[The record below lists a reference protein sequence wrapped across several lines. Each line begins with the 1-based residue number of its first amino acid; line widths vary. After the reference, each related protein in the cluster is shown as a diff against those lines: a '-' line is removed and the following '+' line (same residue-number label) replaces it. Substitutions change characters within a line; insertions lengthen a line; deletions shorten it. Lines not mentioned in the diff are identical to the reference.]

1 MWCEGSAAK
10 LVRVSA
16 MRRWLVIVSL
26 AFHFVLIAVLFVVGA
41 WRLDR
46 LEAGRHKIDLAV
58 QLQPPELVKSTML
71 HEGHDRVTASFQVC
85 LDAAGGVTGIK
96 MLGSGSGY
104 IEYDQALSAAMHA
117 WRYRPYIIDGQATAV
132 CGVVTFIYT
141 MK

>member
-58 QLQPPELVKSTML
+58 QLPPPAEK
-71 HEGHDRVTASFQVC
+71 EGGPAKAPEFTHKPHKDIPKDTVVPPDHVEHDVAPDTA
-85 LDAAGGVTGIK
+85 T
-96 MLGSGSGY
+96 
-104 IEYDQALSAAMHA
+104 
-117 WRYRPYIIDGQATAV
+117 
-132 CGVVTFIYT
+132 
-141 MK
+141 